1 MIRKKKRICRRLCL
15 PYLIDSFRT
24 CSFSRKFLKGNLKIS
39 FKIIIIIIIIAIIIV
54 RVLCVG
60 VACDR
65 TCPWRSEEHFM
76 ESIIPSKLYIG
87 SED

>member
-1 MIRKKKRICRRLCL
+1 MIRKKKHICRRLCL

-39 FKIIIIIIIIAIIIV
+39 IKIFIIIIIIV
-54 RVLCVG
+54 CVLCVG
-60 VACDR
+60 VACGMA
-65 TCPWRSEEHFM
+65 CLWRSEELFM
-76 ESIIPSKLYIG
+76 ESVIPSKLYIG